1 MRKNA
6 DRTFKIAEL
15 AIMRIVRV
23 KIPGEGLL
31 TGAHDLQDWLDQF
44 GFDVTYFKYELSE
57 EGQPIEIDIE
67 FPDDN
72 EAEVFRSEFDGK
84 YLVWLDFVRRD

>member
-1 MRKNA
+1 
-6 DRTFKIAEL
+6 
-15 AIMRIVRV
+15 MRIVRV

-31 TGAHDLQDWLDQF
+31 TDARDLQNWLGQI

-67 FPDDN
+67 FPDDD
-72 EAEVFRSEFDGK
+72 EAEVFRNEFDGK
-84 YLVWLDFVRRD
+84 YLVY